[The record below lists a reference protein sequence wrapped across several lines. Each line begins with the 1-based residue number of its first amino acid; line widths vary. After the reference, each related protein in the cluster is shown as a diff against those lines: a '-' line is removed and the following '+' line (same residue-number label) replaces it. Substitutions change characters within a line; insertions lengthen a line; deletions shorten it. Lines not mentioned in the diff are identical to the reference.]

1 MLIMLYLGRRRP
13 VVGQCPN
20 LALDPSL
27 CLHLP
32 LLRVENIQ
40 PFLACDLSDTIS
52 LYVSMCRSPLGLS
65 IICHTVRALDK

>member
-32 LLRVENIQ
+32 LLRVENTQ
-40 PFLACDLSDTIS
+40 PFLACDLSDTNLAVCFHVPKSIRAQ
-52 LYVSMCRSPLGLS
+52 YHLS
-65 IICHTVRALDK
+65 HFSGPG

>member
-32 LLRVENIQ
+32 LLRVEKH
-40 PFLACDLSDTIS
+40 PA
-52 LYVSMCRSPLGLS
+52 VSGLRF
-65 IICHTVRALDK
+65 V